1 MSSFADVDA
10 ASRYDGSSAADLAAL
25 LDLPHVLVY
34 DETPSTMDV
43 AHEAAAA
50 GAPAGTLVVA
60 DAQTAGRGRLG
71 RRWTAKSSAGIWFT
85 LVARPAS
92 GQNFEALPLRV
103 GLELAPALD
112 QFAAETVRLKW
123 PNDLY
128 LSAGKLAG
136 ILSEAR
142 WRGGGSV
149 PEWIAIGVGINLHA
163 PSSERGAAG
172 LPAGV
177 RRLDVLAAA
186 VRAVR
191 RAASE
196 ARALSDAERVR
207 FAERDLAAG
216 RRCTEPVAGRVAG
229 IDAGG
234 ALLVDVDGE
243 VAVLRSGSLVLQPES
258 AS

>member
-1 MSSFADVDA
+1 VC
-10 ASRYDGSSAADLAAL
+10 AADLAAQ
-25 LDLPHVLVY
+25 LDLPRVLIFAEVA
-34 DETPSTMDV
+34 STMDI

-71 RRWTAKSSAGIWFT
+71 RSWTAASSAGVWIT
-85 LVARPAS
+85 LIERPSS
-92 GQNFEALPLRV
+92 GQHVEALPLRV
-103 GLELAPALD
+103 GVELAPALD
-112 QFAAETVRLKW
+112 KFAGEPVRLKW

-128 LSAGKLAG
+128 LRAGKLAG
-136 ILSEAR
+136 VLCEAR
-142 WRGGGSV
+142 WRGGGRV
-149 PEWIAIGVGINLHA
+149 PEWISVGVGINLRA
-163 PSSERGAAG
+163 PGSEENAAG
-172 LPAGV
+172 LLSGAP
-177 RRLDVLAAA
+177 RLDVLASA

-191 RAASE
+191 RAAS
-196 ARALSDAERVR
+196 RLGALSDAERAC

-229 IDAGG
+229 IDAAG
-234 ALLVDVDGE
+234 ALLVDVDGK